1 MVKFTQEL
9 VCPQLEIAGG
19 YLVELT
25 IGVFSDDV
33 SDRLDECG
41 HSVDQPILLMWFL
54 FYCRKT

>member
-25 IGVFSDDV
+25 IGVFSDEV

-41 HSVDQPILLMWFL
+41 HSVDQPIFLMWF
-54 FYCRKT
+54 

>member
-19 YLVELT
+19 YLVKLT
-25 IGVFSDDV
+25 IGVFSDEV

-41 HSVDQPILLMWFL
+41 HVVDQLIFL
-54 FYCRKT
+54 V